1 MRLALRVPSGT
12 PKVALRSETGM
23 LSMKL
28 RIWKKKLMFLHHIS
42 GLKEDV
48 LAKKVWEQQKTRNW
62 PGLVAEGQAI
72 FKELGLD
79 EEGMQECSKSEWRM
93 KGGEACAAKD
103 EKFMLEEI
111 RSKSKLEE
119 IKNEGVG
126 IKPYMGLKPLNQVR
140 DLFRIRTCMVKGFK
154 ANFGHKEA
162 VCEECGGKTDTQSHA
177 MECPGYEDMREGLD
191 LNQDIDLVK
200 YFRNVLKRRGL

>member
-1 MRLALRVPSGT
+1 MKWLGDIFHQEGLAASVKATIEDRKARVKGACYEAVAIIEDWRAQVVGGFQGALDLFEMAILPSLLYNAETWIGIRKETENELEDLQFFFLRLALRVPSGT

-79 EEGMQECSKSEWRM
+79 EEGMQECSKLEWRM
-93 KGGEACAAKD
+93 KVGEAFAAKD

-119 IKNEGVG
+119 I
-126 IKPYMGLKPLNQVR
+126 
-140 DLFRIRTCMVKGFK
+140 
-154 ANFGHKEA
+154 
-162 VCEECGGKTDTQSHA
+162 
-177 MECPGYEDMREGLD
+177 
-191 LNQDIDLVK
+191 
-200 YFRNVLKRRGL
+200 